1 MVNRL
6 RKVCPSN
13 VKLTP
18 SNMNLVASKAIK
30 RKDDKA

>member
-6 RKVCPSN
+6 PKVCPSN

-18 SNMNLVASKAIK
+18 SDMNLVGQG
-30 RKDDKA
+30 DEV